1 MKYRTSFWLKK
12 ADVEFVRNI
21 CPIYGAKNLS
31 ALINGLL
38 YFFSYAQNPPEVDI
52 RRLLSDALA
61 GKVYVENPAVLRA
74 DTVRTDFLEFIA
86 ETYEETMLSQVCRD
100 YDFLDK
106 NLLLRL
112 NIQHGLSEA
121 YGHTI
126 TDAELDELFTVWRD
140 TVVQSGKY
148 REAYKEYN
156 EARLARARAKQ
167 EQEDY

>member
-1 MKYRTSFWLKK
+1 MKKIYPL
-12 ADVEFVRNI
+12 
-21 CPIYGAKNLS
+21 YGAKNLS

-38 YFFSYAQNPPEVDI
+38 HFFAYSENPSEVDI
-52 RRLLSDALA
+52 RRLLSDALT

-74 DTVRTDFLEFIA
+74 DMVRTDFLEFIA
-86 ETYEETMLSQVCRD
+86 ETYEETMLSQLCRD

-106 NLLLRL
+106 NSLLRL

-121 YGHTI
+121 YDHTI
-126 TDAELDELFTVWRD
+126 TDAELDELFVAWRD
-140 TVVQSGKY
+140 TMVQSGKY